1 MKSNEVFIITPIG
14 KKGSTTF
21 EKFDAIFKSMIEPA
35 VKSID
40 ENFEVTRAD
49 KVARPGSF
57 VKDILDR
64 LKNSYLV
71 IANLT
76 GMNPNV
82 FYELGVR
89 HTLSNRTIII
99 TEDYSTIPSDLK
111 EYRAIEYSADI
122 TGIEHFKSELIKTI
136 NEIIED
142 PNHPDNPVQDR
153 LGNIIESKE
162 ALLENEILSLK
173 QQLNSKKS
181 PNYKR
186 KGETIDRRI
195 DRILKIW
202 KSEKGSSLGEEWH
215 TENDKGELVMFKI
228 KMPEGDFDYYFP
240 YIEELEETCI
250 IISIHNDD
258 FEIETDLADIR
269 LMLSEYKH
277 IPNFKLKFVIASQME
292 LTSLEA
298 RVATFFKQAIKLSEV
313 DNSGNRYTIE
323 LWDDAR
329 ILEIE
334 KSLGLK

>member
-1 MKSNEVFIITPIG
+1 MNNKEVFVVTPIG
-14 KKGSTTF
+14 KKGTETY

-40 ENFEVTRAD
+40 KDFEVTRAD
-49 KVARPGSF
+49 KIAKPGSF

-122 TGIEHFKSELIKTI
+122 TGIEHFKSALTKTI

-153 LGNIIESKE
+153 LGNIIETKE
-162 ALLENEILSLK
+162 SHLEKEIDDLK
-173 QQLNSKKS
+173 SQLKNKKN
-181 PNYKR
+181 PIFKR
-186 KGETIDRRI
+186 KGETIERRI

-202 KSEKGSSLGEEWH
+202 KSEKGSVLGEEWY
-215 TENDKGELVMFKI
+215 TENEKGEEVRFKI
-228 KMPEGDFDYYFP
+228 NVPQGDFDYYFP
-240 YIEELEETCI
+240 YVEELIETCI
-250 IISIHNDD
+250 VISIHNDD
-258 FEIETDLADIR
+258 FDIETDLADIR
-269 LMLSEYKH
+269 VMLSEYKDV
-277 IPNFKLKFVIASQME
+277 INFKLKFIIASNIE
-292 LTSLEA
+292 LKSIEKKTSG
-298 RVATFFKQAIKLSEV
+298 FFSKAIKSSKV
-313 DNSGNRYTIE
+313 DNSKNRYTLE
-323 LWDDAR
+323 LWDDSK
-329 ILEIE
+329 ILDIE
-334 KSLGLK
+334 KELGLK